1 MKRVSVVG
9 TRHEEKGRANS
20 SELLAILERIK
31 PEIIFLEWPPAA
43 FDAYFNGDPGNLEAI
58 AVTRYCEDHNVDLI
72 PVDHRH
78 PEETSSRM
86 TGICTGE
93 LRGRVLTTVDWSIGT
108 ART

>member
-72 PVDHRH
+72 PVDLPTPGGDFFFYNQGPPTKIYTLPPHS
-78 PEETSSRM
+78 PLP
-86 TGICTGE
+86 I
-93 LRGRVLTTVDWSIGT
+93 
-108 ART
+108 